1 MPMYSARTDNN
12 RNSSPNI
19 NNINDVMVPNPGEG
33 TPSIN
38 VLIMP
43 MIRAMNEIPER
54 IRPAIGINFKGLR
67 ELANIPRIAKA
78 PVTNGLNED
87 VPPVRAG
94 RSYSILVD

>member
-1 MPMYSARTDNN
+1 MPMYSARTESN
-12 RNSSPNI
+12 RNRRPNI
-19 NNINDVMVPNPGEG
+19 KSMRDVIVPKPGDG

-38 VLIMP
+38 VLIIP
-43 MIRAMNEIPER
+43 ITRAINEMPER
-54 IRPAIGINFKGLR
+54 IKPAMGINFKGLR